1 MKKETKEKIKMAL
14 AIIGIIIGSMIAL
27 ELLRIF
33 MWACYE
39 AGIPM

>member
-1 MKKETKEKIKMAL
+1 MKRETKEKIYMVL
-14 AIIGIIIGSMIAL
+14 ILIGIIIGCAIAL

-33 MWACYE
+33 MWACYD